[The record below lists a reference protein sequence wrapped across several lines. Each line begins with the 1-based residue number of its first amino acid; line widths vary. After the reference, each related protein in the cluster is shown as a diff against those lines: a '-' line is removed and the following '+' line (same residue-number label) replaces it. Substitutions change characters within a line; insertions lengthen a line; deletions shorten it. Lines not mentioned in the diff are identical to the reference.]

1 MAKNAGDIDW
11 EELRIKLTGEAATQI
26 AKHANNALGKKSLA
40 DAAQKAHEVITELQ
54 TLGEGGKK
62 LANTALSA
70 EKGWLSLVPAMKTW
84 GKQWKKLVE
93 EIESWEEKYDEE
105 ASVNLGFNFE
115 HAGAGAG
122 KSQGGR
128 RKTKNRGK
136 RRSVNRRRTIR
147 RRK

>member
-11 EELRIKLTGEAATQI
+11 EELRTKLTGEAATQI
-26 AKHANNALGKKSLA
+26 AKHANNALGKKSLD

-54 TLGEGGKK
+54 KREGGKK
-62 LANTALSA
+62 LANTALNA
-70 EKGWLSLVPAMKTW
+70 KKGWLSLVPAMKTW

-115 HAGAGAG
+115 NGGAGAG

-136 RRSVNRRRTIR
+136 RRTVNRRRTVR

>member
-11 EELRIKLTGEAATQI
+11 KELRTKLTGEAATQI
-26 AKHANNALGKKSLA
+26 AKHANNALGNKSLA

-54 TLGEGGKK
+54 TLGKGGKK

-93 EIESWEEKYDEE
+93 EIESWEEKYNE
-105 ASVNLGFNFE
+105 AAPVNLGFNFE
-115 HAGAGAG
+115 NGGAG

-128 RKTKNRGK
+128 RKTK
-136 RRSVNRRRTIR
+136 RRSVRRRRTIR
-147 RRK
+147 RK